1 MDNFGN
7 LEDGRNREPT
17 DNVVTDQRMPTS
29 KKFLFTRSWADME
42 NNDFLLNSSSNYDI
56 SDFQKKFRARTPG
69 GVVEK
74 LQKAGFLTR
83 AKPEDIELA
92 LDESKN
98 PSSNDRTVHMIK
110 IKEMSPLPS

>member
-1 MDNFGN
+1 MDTFGN

-17 DNVVTDQRMPTS
+17 VNIATEERIPAP

-42 NNDFLLNSSSNYDI
+42 NNEGNSSNIYDF
-56 SDFQKKFRARTPG
+56 SEEQKKFRARTPG

-74 LQKAGFLTR
+74 LFKSGFLTR
-83 AKPEDIELA
+83 ANPEDIELA

-98 PSSNDRTVHMIK
+98 PSSDNRMVHMIK
-110 IKEMSPLPS
+110 NI